1 MSHSKQ
7 KKAAKEL
14 LQAAHKV
21 YHYRRDLIPEG
32 RLVELDKA
40 VGELNALIGN
50 KAAKLEPITAAM
62 DRLDALLRKIGG
74 KIYPKTFWSD
84 NLEVAL
90 VATIIVIGIRT
101 FFFQPFI
108 IPTNSMYPTYSGMN
122 AVVYEDKNDAPAT
135 LTRAFRF
142 LTLGA
147 RHKSLLAKN
156 SGAIQLPMAPT
167 QGGSMRMYSRQ
178 VKGKK
183 WFVLPTVLSE
193 YTILVAGVP
202 HTIRVPADF
211 DMQSALLDSFP
222 GSEPE
227 LVRTGGGTG
236 YALDLDSRVEAGE
249 AILRFDITLGDAL
262 FVDRI
267 SYHFKRPTAG
277 DPFVFRTREIPGIEG
292 GASNIVDKYYIKRIG
307 GVGGEIL
314 EIEEGTLLVDGE
326 PRAEVEAFGRNARK
340 EGEYGGYVYP
350 SKNSLNPPKLMTEPG
365 DQATIP
371 EGYFV
376 ALGDNSANSLDSR
389 YWGFVPEESVIGR
402 AIFIYYP
409 FTKRWGVAE

>member
-1 MSHSKQ
+1 VSIAKQ
-7 KKAAKEL
+7 RKTAKEV

-21 YHYRRDLIPEG
+21 YHYRRDVIPEG

-40 VGELNALIGN
+40 VGELDALLRD
-50 KAAKLEPITAAM
+50 KATKPEPLSAATG
-62 DRLDALLRKIGG
+62 RLDALLRKIGG

-90 VATIIVIGIRT
+90 VAAIIVIGIRT

-122 AVVYEDKNDAPAT
+122 AVVYEDKDEAPAA

-147 RHKSLLAKN
+147 RHKALIARN
-156 SGAIQLPMAPT
+156 SGTVQVV
-167 QGGSMRMYSRQ
+167 GEEK

-183 WFVLPTVLSE
+183 WFFLPTVLSE
-193 YTILVAGVP
+193 YTLQVGGVP
-202 HTIRVPADF
+202 HKIRVPADF
-211 DMQSALLDSFP
+211 DMRSAIDQSFP
-222 GSEPE
+222 QNRF
-227 LVRTGGGTG
+227 VRGQDGRSYWDLGT
-236 YALDLDSRVEAGE
+236 RVEAGE

-267 SYHFKRPTAG
+267 SYHFKRPEAG
-277 DPFVFRTREIPGIEG
+277 DPFVFRTRDIPGIEG
-292 GASNIVDKYYIKRIG
+292 GPRDMVDKYYIKRIG
-307 GVGGEIL
+307 GVGGETL
-314 EIEEGTLLVDGE
+314 EIEDGTLLVGGE
-326 PRAEVEAFGRNARK
+326 PRAEVEAFNRNALK
-340 EGEYGGYVYP
+340 EGEYSGYVYP
-350 SKNSLNPPKLMTEPG
+350 NPDARYPPKLLTQPG
-365 DQATIP
+365 ETAEVPD
-371 EGYFV
+371 GYFV

-389 YWGFVPEESVIGR
+389 YWGYVPEKAVIGK